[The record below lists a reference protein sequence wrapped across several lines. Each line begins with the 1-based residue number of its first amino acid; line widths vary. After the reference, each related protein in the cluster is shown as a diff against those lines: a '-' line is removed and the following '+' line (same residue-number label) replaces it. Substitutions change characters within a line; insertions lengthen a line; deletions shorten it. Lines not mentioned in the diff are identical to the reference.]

1 MKKPNRNLGG
11 DFKNRIKKAG
21 LNLEQGGVEVEQKS
35 VKEIVEETKKSLELN
50 AQEKEANN
58 VGVKIADALGLVNG
72 KKEETEE
79 TEETIEEKKEYVF
92 CIAECVPNMLIS
104 SIKGGEELKVTESN
118 VFCNRVLNR
127 IVKKSRS
134 ILGLSLY
141 KAQFKK
147 AIERLLEDIKSGELR
162 IFSEDGFIYSS
173 YKGAEPVLLIGS
185 GNLLLAEEEFE
196 DFDTANR
203 GVKIN
208 TSLEIADLKFLD
220 LL

>member
-11 DFKNRIKKAG
+11 RIKKAG

-35 VKEIVEETKKSLELN
+35 VKEIVEGVKKDLELG
-50 AQEKEANN
+50 AQEKEANK
-58 VGVKIADALGLVNG
+58 VGVKIADALGIN
-72 KKEETEE
+72 KEEKSEE
-79 TEETIEEKKEYVF
+79 KSEEKKEYVF

-147 AIERLLEDIKSGELR
+147 AIERLLEDITIGDLR

-173 YKGAEPVLLIGS
+173 YKESKPELLIGS

-196 DFDTANR
+196 DFDTAKR
-203 GVKIN
+203 GVKVN
-208 TSLEIADLKFLD
+208 TSLETADLKFLD

>member
-1 MKKPNRNLGG
+1 MKKQNRGLSG
-11 DFKNRIKKAG
+11 RIKKAG
-21 LNLEQGGVEVEQKS
+21 LGLEQGGKEVKQQKEKT
-35 VKEIVEETKKSLELN
+35 VAEVVAETKKSLELN
-50 AQEKEANN
+50 AQEKEANKI
-58 VGVKIADALGLVNG
+58 GVKIADALGIN
-72 KKEETEE
+72 KEEKSEE
-79 TEETIEEKKEYVF
+79 KSEEKKEYVF

-147 AIERLLEDIKSGELR
+147 AIERLLEDITIGDLR

-173 YKGAEPVLLIGS
+173 YKESKPELLIGS

-208 TSLEIADLKFLD
+208 TSLETADLKFLD

>member
-11 DFKNRIKKAG
+11 RIKKAG
-21 LNLEQGGVEVEQKS
+21 LNLQEGGNEVEQKS

-58 VGVKIADALGLVNG
+58 VGVKIADALGLG
-72 KKEETEE
+72 KDTKEEQAV
-79 TEETIEEKKEYVF
+79 EEKKEYVF
-92 CIAECVPNMLIS
+92 CIAECVPNMIIS

-118 VFCNRVLNR
+118 VFFNRLLNR

-141 KAQFKK
+141 KAPFKK
-147 AIERLLEDIKSGELR
+147 AVEKLLEDIKSGELR

>member
-1 MKKPNRNLGG
+1 MKKQNRGLAG
-11 DFKNRIKKAG
+11 RIKKAG
-21 LNLEQGGVEVEQKS
+21 LNLEGGTEVEVKKEKT
-35 VKEIVEETKKSLELN
+35 VKEIVEETKKSLELES
-50 AQEKEANN
+50 QEKEAEK
-58 VGVKIADALGLVNG
+58 VGSKIAAALGLDS
-72 KKEETEE
+72 KKEEEGTVA
-79 TEETIEEKKEYVF
+79 EKKEYVF
-92 CIAECVPNMLIS
+92 CIAEHVPSMIIS
-104 SIKGGEELKVTESN
+104 STKGGEELKFTESN

-134 ILGLSLY
+134 IIGLSLY
-141 KAQFKK
+141 KAPFKK

-162 IFSEDGFIYSS
+162 LFSEDGFIYSS
-173 YKGAEPVLLIGS
+173 YKDAEPKLLIGS

-208 TSLEIADLKFLD
+208 TSLENADLKFLD

>member
-1 MKKPNRNLGG
+1 
-11 DFKNRIKKAG
+11 
-21 LNLEQGGVEVEQKS
+21 
-35 VKEIVEETKKSLELN
+35 
-50 AQEKEANN
+50 
-58 VGVKIADALGLVNG
+58 
-72 KKEETEE
+72 
-79 TEETIEEKKEYVF
+79 
-92 CIAECVPNMLIS
+92 MLIS

-118 VFCNRVLNR
+118 IFCNRVINR

-134 ILGLSLY
+134 IIGLSLY

-162 IFSEDGFIYSS
+162 LFSEDGFIYSS
-173 YKGAEPVLLIGS
+173 YKEAEPKLLIGS

-203 GVKIN
+203 VVKIN
-208 TSLEIADLKFLD
+208 TSLEISDLKFLD

>member
-11 DFKNRIKKAG
+11 RIKKAG
-21 LNLEQGGVEVEQKS
+21 LGLEQGGKEVEVQKEKT
-35 VKEIVEETKKSLELN
+35 VAEVVAETKKSLELG
-50 AQEKEANN
+50 AQEKEAQKA
-58 VGVKIADALGLVNG
+58 GVKIADALGLGNTD
-72 KKEETEE
+72 KKEEKSV
-79 TEETIEEKKEYVF
+79 EEKKEYIF
-92 CIAECVPNMLIS
+92 CIAEYVPNIIIS
-104 SIKGGEELKVTESN
+104 STKGGEELKVTESN
-118 VFCNRVLNR
+118 VFCNRVINR

-134 ILGLSLY
+134 IIGLSLY

-162 IFSEDGFIYSS
+162 LFSEDGFIYSS
-173 YKGAEPVLLIGS
+173 YKEAEPKLLIGS

-196 DFDTANR
+196 DFDTATR

>member
-1 MKKPNRNLGG
+1 MKKTNRNLAG
-11 DFKNRIKKAG
+11 KNSMQDRIKKAG
-21 LNLEQGGVEVEQKS
+21 LNLQEGGTDVEQKT
-35 VKEIVEETKKSLELN
+35 VKEVVEETKKSLELGV
-50 AQEKEANN
+50 QEKEANKI
-58 VGVKIADALGLVNG
+58 GVKIADALGLGQPN
-72 KKEETEE
+72 KKEETV
-79 TEETIEEKKEYVF
+79 EEKKEYVF

-118 VFCNRVLNR
+118 IFCNRVINR

-134 ILGLSLY
+134 IIGLSLY

-162 IFSEDGFIYSS
+162 LFSEDGFIYSS
-173 YKGAEPVLLIGS
+173 YKESKPKLLIGS
-185 GNLLLAEEEFE
+185 GNLVLAEEEFE

-208 TSLEIADLKFLD
+208 TSLEISDLKFLD

>member
-1 MKKPNRNLGG
+1 MKKQNRGLSG
-11 DFKNRIKKAG
+11 RIKKAG
-21 LNLEQGGVEVEQKS
+21 LGLEQGGNDVEMQKEKT
-35 VKEIVEETKKSLELN
+35 VAEVVAETKKSLELN
-50 AQEKEANN
+50 AQEKEANKI
-58 VGVKIADALGLVNG
+58 GVKIADALGIN
-72 KKEETEE
+72 KEEKSEE
-79 TEETIEEKKEYVF
+79 KSEEKKEYVF

-147 AIERLLEDIKSGELR
+147 AIERLLEDIKIGDLR

-173 YKGAEPVLLIGS
+173 YKGAEPILLIGS
-185 GNLLLAEEEFE
+185 GNLVLAEEEFE

-208 TSLEIADLKFLD
+208 TSLETADLKFLD